1 MVFPWFLMVLLV
13 FPWFLMVLLVFDGTF
28 HYSSMGRRTII
39 SNEAVLSRF
48 FFLRDPGR
56 LELQGPSGHVS
67 PPLKRFL
74 SSINAPFVNKAINDP
89 FIV

>member
-48 FFLRDPGR
+48 FFSGTQGGWNFRGPLVMFHR
-56 LELQGPSGHVS
+56 L
-67 PPLKRFL
+67 
-74 SSINAPFVNKAINDP
+74 
-89 FIV
+89 